1 MDFLQLY
8 VILSTVCKI
17 GSELGLLRK
26 NFGRNPVKKNLSQYF
41 SAGHFTRW
49 PIWKVG
55 VSAMLA
61 VVITGSVLTTA
72 TGAAVNAMAPKATP
86 TPVPTPEPVQMQEH
100 LDTGWLKLD
109 WTESGISPAAK
120 PASYGVAADLSARQ
134 QNLYIE
140 VYATNAVTRKT
151 TLLKDVPVQV
161 VLSCTSLTEVK
172 DKANKYDNPASKLN
186 ATTSYDLDP
195 KTGKLTIEKL
205 NPGKYAVSLKVADGR
220 YVHSKM
226 QYVTVKEHVDYK
238 KDDTTAEKETASDA
252 KEDQKPSQNSGGE
265 QVVVAPTKTGWAF
278 WADETNTWS
287 MPGSDARYLYAADG
301 VTKTPYRIET
311 KNVTG
316 ADPKADG
323 KQVQVLAKAVFDE
336 NANAFLYPA
345 PATTPAAAPA
355 SFMMAP
361 GRRSADSLRVA
372 PRRTMKVVPLTA
384 QSEIPDPFTEGQPN
398 PVEPPVEPA
407 EPQTP
412 PPVAPT
418 DPVAPPVEPTDPVT
432 PPPVEPTDPVTPPP
446 VEPTTDPTSTPEAT
460 ATPSPTPEATATPTP
475 TPTATPVPTPVP
487 VKSYDLL
494 DASGNKVEGLPFLL
508 PAPIQ
513 IVLNTSGGN
522 GSGKVLGIDVS
533 KYQPNINWNEVKASG
548 VEFVIIRMGYRGYGS
563 GKIVEDPYFRQHLQ
577 GAKAAGLRVGIYF
590 FSQAIDEKEAVEEAS
605 ACLNAIAGQRLDYPI
620 FFDSE
625 YSTSKKTGR
634 ADGLSKG
641 ERTAAAV
648 AFCETIR
655 NAGYTP
661 GVYASTSWFNHQ
673 LSYSA
678 LSNYTIW
685 NAHYGVSAS
694 PLQCHI
700 WQYTG
705 NGRVNGVYNSNG
717 QLAPVD
723 VNISYMG

>member
-1 MDFLQLY
+1 M
-8 VILSTVCKI
+8 
-17 GSELGLLRK
+17 
-26 NFGRNPVKKNLSQYF
+26 KKNLSHYF
-41 SAGHFTRW
+41 SAGHFSRW

-72 TGAAVNAMAPKATP
+72 TGAAVNALSPRVEP

-100 LDTGWLKLD
+100 LDTGWLKVD
-109 WTESGISPAAK
+109 WTDSGISPAAK
-120 PASYGVAADLSARQ
+120 AASYGVAADLSARK

-151 TLLKDVPVQV
+151 TLLKNVPVQV
-161 VLSCTSLTEVK
+161 VLSCTSLDEVK

-195 KTGKLTIEKL
+195 KTGKLTIENL
-205 NPGKYAVSLKVADGR
+205 NPGKYAVSLKVQDSS
-220 YVHSKM
+220 YVHTKM
-226 QYVTVKEHVDYK
+226 QYVTVKEKVDYK
-238 KDDTTAEKETASDA
+238 KDDTTAGKETAADA
-252 KEDQKPSQNSGGE
+252 KEDQKPAQGNTGE
-265 QVVVAPTKTGWAF
+265 EVVVAPVKTVWAY
-278 WADETNTWS
+278 WLNETNTWS
-287 MPGSDARYLYAADG
+287 IPGTDAKYLYAADG

-311 KNVTG
+311 QNATG
-316 ADPKADG
+316 AEAKVDG
-323 KQVQVLAKAVFDE
+323 KPVQILAKAVFDK
-336 NANAFLYPA
+336 NADAYLY
-345 PATTPAAAPA
+345 PATTPAPAEAAPA
-355 SFMMAP
+355 SVAVQS
-361 GRRSADSLRVA
+361 GRRIADPLRVA
-372 PRRTMKVVPLTA
+372 PSRTVQIVPLTA
-384 QSEIPDPFTEGQPN
+384 QREVPDPFTEGEPDPTEPQP
-398 PVEPPVEPA
+398 EPPA
-407 EPQTP
+407 
-412 PPVAPT
+412 PV
-418 DPVAPPVEPTDPVT
+418 DPPVEPTDPVT
-432 PPPVEPTDPVTPPP
+432 PPPVNPPTETPVDPPVEPTDPVTPPP
-446 VEPTTDPTSTPEAT
+446 VDPTATPSSTPTPTVTPSPTPSASPEAT
-460 ATPSPTPEATATPTP
+460 ATPTPTLTP
-475 TPTATPVPTPVP
+475 TPTATPVPTPEP

-494 DASGNKVEGLPFLL
+494 DPSGKKVEGLPFQL

-513 IVLNTSGGN
+513 IILNSDSGNAG

-563 GKIVEDPYFRQHLQ
+563 GKIVEDPYFRKHLQ

-605 ACLNAIAGQRLDYPI
+605 ACLNAIAGQHLDYPI

-625 YSTSKKTGR
+625 YSTSQKTGR

-655 NAGYTP
+655 NAGYQP

-678 LSNYTIW
+678 LSGYTIW

-705 NGRVNGVYNSNG
+705 NGRVNGVYNSKG
-717 QLAPVD
+717 QPTAVD